1 MVEAYPAVVTRPR
14 FWTSS
19 KVRFDTSTVVPL
31 RSSSCL
37 LPDPVNSRPFPSA
50 FTTLPFEQSR
60 RRWFGTSSCK
70 PVPRGR
76 PSSVEQL
83 RTSSAFRLFAV
94 LVAHCNR
101 VPFIWQP
108 TKAHLRVIDFTA
120 SVLVTQPLAAL
131 LPLSSNSHL
140 D

>member
-1 MVEAYPAVVTRPR
+1 MRCSNPALRRLDEPPSKHNFIDKRRV
-14 FWTSS
+14 WTSS
-19 KVRFDTSTVVPL
+19 KVRFDTSPVVPL

-60 RRWFGTSSCK
+60 RRWFGTYSCK

-76 PSSVEQL
+76 SSSVKQL

-94 LVAHCNR
+94 LVAH
-101 VPFIWQP
+101 VE
-108 TKAHLRVIDFTA
+108 
-120 SVLVTQPLAAL
+120 
-131 LPLSSNSHL
+131 
-140 D
+140 

>member
-1 MVEAYPAVVTRPR
+1 VSVGPYPVVVTRLR
-14 FWTSS
+14 FWPSS
-19 KVRFDTSTVVPL
+19 KVLFDTSSVVPL

-50 FTTLPFEQSR
+50 FTTLLFEQSR
-60 RRWFGTSSCK
+60 RRWFGTYSCK

-83 RTSSAFRLFAV
+83 CTSSAFRLFAV

-101 VPFIWQP
+101 V
-108 TKAHLRVIDFTA
+108 
-120 SVLVTQPLAAL
+120 SVDVNHNEQSRSRSACD
-131 LPLSSNSHL
+131 SGFL
-140 D
+140 DRYA